1 MQNSEKIT
9 IEDALY
15 TPILKRITAFFFG
28 GAMIDGYL
36 LIIIGIALLQA
47 VPDLKLDVYWS
58 GMCGAAALVGILVGG
73 LIFGYMT
80 DILGRKL
87 MYRAGIVAMLVLSI
101 AQMFVQDG
109 LQLAICR
116 FLIGLAIGADY
127 PMSTALISEFTPK
140 RYRGTMGGTLITAWY
155 IGAILAS
162 TVGYFL
168 LISSEHT
175 WRWMLGSSAILA
187 VIVLYGRW
195 QTPESPRWLLSKGRR
210 EEARQVIKLVWGEQY
225 DIENLAEES
234 NKVETKFSKIFQ
246 GEYLKRLIFV
256 SAFWVTQVIP
266 CFALYTFGPQIL
278 AALGMGEGN
287 MWIWGYTILNI
298 FFLLGCLP
306 ALRWI
311 ETIGRRPVIIWC
323 FVFMT
328 ASLLVL
334 GIAPNAP
341 AVIVVVCFAVYAFA
355 SGGPSVLDGVYPV
368 ELFPTDVRAS
378 AYGIATAVSRLGA
391 AVGTYLLPVSLQQF
405 GVANTMLAAAAVTAV
420 GLVFCITMAPE
431 TKGKSLSE
439 TSSIN
444 NEV

>member
-1 MQNSEKIT
+1 MQNSEKIR
-9 IEDALY
+9 IEDAPY
-15 TPILKRITAFFFG
+15 TPVLKRITTFFFG
-28 GAMIDGYL
+28 GAVIDGYL

-47 VPDLKLDVYWS
+47 VPDLNLDVYWS
-58 GMCGAAALVGILVGG
+58 GLCGAAALVGILVGG

-80 DILGRKL
+80 DRLGRKL

-109 LQLAICR
+109 LQLVICR

-140 RYRGTMGGTLITAWY
+140 RYRGTMGGTLITSWY
-155 IGAILAS
+155 VGAILAS
-162 TVGYFL
+162 AVGYFL
-168 LISSEHT
+168 LISGEHT

-187 VIVLYGRW
+187 VIVMYGRW
-195 QTPESPRWLLSKGRR
+195 LTPESPRWLLSKGRT
-210 EEARQVIKLVWGEQY
+210 EEARQVIKKVWGEQY
-225 DIENLAEES
+225 DIENLEEES
-234 NKVETKFSKIFQ
+234 KQETVSYSEIFQ

-256 SAFWVTQVIP
+256 CAFWVTQVIP

-278 AALGMGEGN
+278 TALGMGEGN
-287 MWIWGYTILNI
+287 MWIWGYTILNV
-298 FFLLGCLP
+298 FFFLGCLP

-311 ETIGRRPVIIWC
+311 ETIGRRPVIIWS

-334 GIAPNAP
+334 GIVPQAPV
-341 AVIVVVCFAVYAFA
+341 AVIIACFAIYAFA

-368 ELFPTDVRAS
+368 ELFPTNVRAS

-391 AVGTYLLPVSLQQF
+391 AVGTYLLPVGLQQF

-431 TKGKSLSE
+431 TKGKSLTE
-439 TSSIN
+439 ASSISK
-444 NEV
+444 